1 MMRVVLKGIVA
12 SAALLTL
19 ALGIGLDRSQIASPA
34 EAKSTKD
41 AGYAAC
47 FNWCA
52 AHRSGI
58 ERTKCECNCNIYYMG
73 KSLGKNMRSCVDA
86 RSKG

>member
-1 MMRVVLKGIVA
+1 MMSQIWKRAAV

-19 ALGIGLDRSQIASPA
+19 TLGIGLGGSQIAPPA

-47 FNWCA
+47 FDWCA
-52 AHRSGI
+52 SHRGGA
-58 ERTKCECNCNIYYMG
+58 ERTKCECNCNVYYY
-73 KSLGKNMRSCVDA
+73 KSLAKSMRSCLIA
-86 RSKG
+86 RGKA